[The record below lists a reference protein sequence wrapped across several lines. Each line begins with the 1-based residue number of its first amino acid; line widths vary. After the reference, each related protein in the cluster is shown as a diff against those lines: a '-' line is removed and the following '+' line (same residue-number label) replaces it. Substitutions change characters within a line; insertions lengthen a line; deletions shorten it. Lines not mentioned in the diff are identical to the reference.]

1 MPSPWKTSLPLG
13 ILRRERDLVSEEL
26 TELNVRQKVKS
37 LLLKVDEE
45 MQSLDGSEW
54 TSIR

>member
-1 MPSPWKTSLPLG
+1 MSWKNALALG